1 MPVDTEIRLKPNVS
15 LANIVDFLKMR
26 QRQKVSLLVAIDGL
40 GGAGKSTLVQLLKQ
54 QLNTLD
60 WGVVIVK
67 HDDFYLP
74 SNQRESQQTG
84 VIGSDFDWERLR
96 DQILVP
102 IREGRHADYQRYD
115 WEADVL
121 AEWHTISASDVV
133 IVEGVYTMRRE
144 LISLYDLKIWVE
156 CPRAIRLARGIARD
170 GEKARAIWEQDWMP
184 KEDYYVKTHLP
195 HEEADFFLNGAIPY
209 LPMGESNE

>member
-1 MPVDTEIRLKPNVS
+1 
-15 LANIVDFLKMR
+15 MR
-26 QRQKVSLLVAIDGL
+26 QGQKVRLLVAIDGL
-40 GGAGKSTLVQLLKQ
+40 GGAGKSTLARLLKQ
-54 QLNTLD
+54 QLKAIGWT
-60 WGVVIVK
+60 VAVVK

-74 SNQRESQQTG
+74 SNQRESQQIG
-84 VIGSDFDWERLR
+84 MIGSDFDWERLR
-96 DQILVP
+96 DQVLVP

-115 WEADVL
+115 WETDVL
-121 AEWHTISASDVV
+121 AEWHTISAANVV
-133 IVEGVYTMRRE
+133 IVEGVYTIRRE

-195 HEEADFFLNGAIPY
+195 REKADLFVNGATPY

>member
-1 MPVDTEIRLKPNVS
+1 
-15 LANIVDFLKMR
+15 MR
-26 QRQKVSLLVAIDGL
+26 QGQKVRLLVAIDGL
-40 GGAGKSTLVQLLKQ
+40 GGAGKSTLARLLKQ
-54 QLNTLD
+54 QLKAIGWT
-60 WGVVIVK
+60 VAVVK

-74 SNQRESQQTG
+74 SNQRESQQIG
-84 VIGSDFDWERLR
+84 MIGSDFDWERLR
-96 DQILVP
+96 DQVLVP
-102 IREGRHADYQRYD
+102 IRERRHADYQRYD
-115 WEADVL
+115 WETDVL
-121 AEWHTISASDVV
+121 AEWHTISAANVV
-133 IVEGVYTMRRE
+133 IVEGVYTIRRE

-195 HEEADFFLNGAIPY
+195 REKADLFVNGATPY

>member
-1 MPVDTEIRLKPNVS
+1 MNFNS
-15 LANIVDFLKMR
+15 LADIVNRLKMR
-26 QRQKVSLLVAIDGL
+26 QRQKVRLLVAIDGL
-40 GGAGKSTLVQLLKQ
+40 GGAGKSTLAQLLKQ
-54 QLNTLD
+54 QLKAVGWT
-60 WGVVIVK
+60 VAVVK

-74 SNQRESQQTG
+74 SNQRENQQ
-84 VIGSDFDWERLR
+84 VEAINCNFDWERLR
-96 DQILVP
+96 DQVLIPLSEKQP
-102 IREGRHADYQRYD
+102 TRYQRYD
-115 WEADVL
+115 WETDAL
-121 AEWHTISASDVV
+121 AEWLTIPVSDVV

-170 GEKARAIWEQDWMP
+170 GEKARAIWEHDWMP

-195 HEEADFFLNGAIPY
+195 REKADLFVNGATPY